1 MKKLLIAC
9 VAVAGFCA
17 LGQVASADPY
27 CGPYGGGYYR
37 HRHGYYGGYYPYY
50 GHRRVFVNTFFF
62 APPPPVVFSYCPPS
76 RPAYYEGRV
85 APERQ
90 YREPAPREDYSK

>member
-9 VAVAGFCA
+9 IAVAGFCA

-37 HRHGYYGGYYPYY
+37 HRHHAYYGGHYPYH
-50 GHRRVFVNTFFF
+50 GHRRVFVNTYFY
-62 APPPPVVFSYCPPS
+62 APPPVVFSYCPPP
-76 RPAYYEGRV
+76 RPAYYEGRI
-85 APERQ
+85 APERE
-90 YREPAPREDYSK
+90 YRKPAPGYDYSK